1 MIISSRVKTIT
12 ESVTLKLNARAIE
25 LAESGKKIYNLT
37 AGQLPFKPYAGLVEK
52 IKEETENLK
61 SYQYSP
67 VSGFPEVRKKFIAN
81 IEKTRKIN
89 LQEGFDCVL
98 SNGGKQSIYNAL
110 AALVNPGDEVI
121 LMAPYWVSYPEMVR
135 LLDGIPIIINSTIFD
150 NFEPS
155 IEDIRRAISERTSTI
170 IINSPSNPSGIHL
183 SERWMNEFGA
193 LMVEHPN
200 ITIISDEI
208 YFDLHYYDPAPSYF
222 YQKYPALLNR
232 TLICD
237 GISKSLASTGLRLG
251 YMVAPKKICDAA
263 SKFQGH
269 TTSGPNSLVQR
280 ALMGVNFQEIETYL
294 KPINHHLRENAE
306 VVRDAFRK
314 VELSHLWYQSV
325 SAFYFLVDFSR
336 SPVMKKYKKSENDTE
351 DYAQEICNDLLDK
364 YGIATVPSTDFGLP
378 NAARI
383 SLVLEKEPFKKALS
397 ELVNFLL
404 G

>member
-1 MIISSRVKTIT
+1 MGF
-12 ESVTLKLNARAIE
+12 LNHWH
-25 LAESGKKIYNLT
+25 
-37 AGQLPFKPYAGLVEK
+37 Q
-52 IKEETENLK
+52 
-61 SYQYSP
+61 Q
-67 VSGFPEVRKKFIAN
+67 
-81 IEKTRKIN
+81 
-89 LQEGFDCVL
+89 
-98 SNGGKQSIYNAL
+98 AL
-110 AALVNPGDEVI
+110 E
-121 LMAPYWVSYPEMVR
+121 
-135 LLDGIPIIINSTIFD
+135 
-150 NFEPS
+150 
-155 IEDIRRAISERTSTI
+155 
-170 IINSPSNPSGIHL
+170 
-183 SERWMNEFGA
+183 
-193 LMVEHPN
+193 
-200 ITIISDEI
+200 
-208 YFDLHYYDPAPSYF
+208 
-222 YQKYPALLNR
+222 
-232 TLICD
+232 
-237 GISKSLASTGLRLG
+237 LG

-280 ALMGVNFQEIETYL
+280 ALIGVNFQEIETYL

-351 DYAQEICNDLLDK
+351 DYAQEICNDLLDN